1 MTNKIRKGETMD
13 FEEIDEL
20 NEEDMN
26 ALYND
31 IVEFGDETNLAGCCC
46 NSDIG
51 HNYGISNR
59 ASCHNWCRSH
69 SATCKGWAPNTGSCG
84 FFCFCVISC

>member
-1 MTNKIRKGETMD
+1 MD

-31 IVEFGDETNLAGCCC
+31 IVEFGDETHLVYCWCQSAAIMPYVSLRAGCR
-46 NSDIG
+46 S
-51 HNYGISNR
+51 
-59 ASCHNWCRSH
+59 WCRTQGSYCAGWNVYN
-69 SATCKGWAPNTGSCG
+69 STCHTCNHTC
-84 FFCFCVISC
+84 

>member
-31 IVEFGDETNLAGCCC
+31 IVEFADETHLACCWCAASREHYIVSRAGCL
-46 NSDIG
+46 S
-51 HNYGISNR
+51 
-59 ASCHNWCRSH
+59 WCRSIRQACGGWH
-69 SATCKGWAPNTGSCG
+69 AYTTCNCVFSC
-84 FFCFCVISC
+84 

>member
-1 MTNKIRKGETMD
+1 MTEKKGETMD

-31 IVEFGDETNLAGCCC
+31 IVEFGDDAHLAGCCC
-46 NSDIG
+46 DSGGQLVKN
-51 HNYGISNR
+51 HNKWYQS
-59 ASCHNWCRSH
+59 SCNEWCRGIGL
-69 SATCKGWAPNTGSCG
+69 TCSRWDDYAAFSC
-84 FFCFCVISC
+84 FFFSC